1 MTTVAVR
8 TLEGSLYFF
17 LLLQLTGD

>member
-8 TLEGSLYFF
+8 ECHV
-17 LLLQLTGD
+17 TGT